1 MMTRNWIVCTA
12 CALMGLALGAG
23 EVPDVLDPRVRSY
36 VTPTKVVW
44 ISTNEGAYGNRSK
57 VQNAEGLLEA
67 KYGQVP
73 QKLWLKPSGCT
84 LTNNGDPAG
93 VLLDFG
99 RELHGGLQIGNSEF
113 SHGSKVRIRF
123 GESVGEAMSD
133 VGEKGA
139 TNDHAVRDGVYEL
152 PHLGML
158 EIGNTGFRFV
168 RIDLLTPG
176 KVTLEYVRAVS
187 LMRAM
192 PRLGGFKS
200 SDARL
205 NQVWE
210 TAVRTVHLCCQDYLW
225 DGIKRDRL
233 VWMGDTHP
241 ETRSILSVFGAASVL
256 PESLDYA
263 AATTPPET
271 AWMNGMANYTL
282 WFLRNTHDWYF
293 FTGDA
298 DYLRARRDYLK
309 KTIEHVLSETFGPK
323 AAYMTKGFL
332 DWPTQH
338 NKPAVDAGTRGLV
351 AVALDNS
358 AVMMDVVGETALA
371 ARCREA
377 AAKVRAE
384 KPDPQG
390 AKSAAALLALGGLRD
405 AREMYD
411 QVLGKN
417 GHDGVSTFYGYYM
430 LEAMSAAG
438 ENQRA
443 LDTVRDYWGAMLDMG
458 ATSFWEDF
466 SVAWTNNATRLDEMP
481 VVGKKDIHGDFGE
494 FCYPGYRHSF
504 CHGWSSGPAAWC
516 INHILGLEVLD
527 VGGRTVRV
535 KPFLGDLAWAEGS
548 LPTAQGV
555 VRVRHEKRSD
565 GTIDT
570 KIDAPKG
577 VKIVR
582 E

>member
-1 MMTRNWIVCTA
+1 MRITLVSLLA
-12 CALMGLALGAG
+12 AGGLAAAA
-23 EVPDVLDPRVRSY
+23 VPDAVDPRVRAY
-36 VTPTKVVW
+36 VAPTRVVW
-44 ISTNEGAYGNRSK
+44 ISTNDGAFGNRSG
-57 VQNAEGLLEA
+57 VQNAAGLLGA

-73 QKLWLKPSGCT
+73 QRRWLAPSGCT
-84 LTNNGDPAG
+84 LVNNGDPAG

-139 TNDHAVRDGVYEL
+139 TNDHAVRDSIYEL

-168 RIDLLTPG
+168 RIDLVTPG
-176 KVTLEYVRAVS
+176 KVTLEYVRAIS
-187 LMRAM
+187 LMRPM
-192 PRLGGFKS
+192 PRLGAFKS
-200 SDARL
+200 SDERL

-210 TAVRTVHLCCQDYLW
+210 TAVRTVHLCCQDFLW

-241 ETRSILSVFGAASVL
+241 ETRAILAVFGAARVL

-263 AATTPPET
+263 AAITPPES

-282 WFLRNTHDWYF
+282 WFLRNVHDWYF
-293 FTGDA
+293 YTGDA
-298 DYLRARRDYLK
+298 AYLKDRRDYLK
-309 KTIEHVLSETFGPK
+309 KTVEHVLAETFGPK
-323 AAYMTKGFL
+323 AAYMTSGFL

-358 AVMMDVVGETALA
+358 AVMMDVVGETGLA
-371 ARCREA
+371 ARCRA
-377 AAKVRAE
+377 AAEKVRAE
-384 KPDPQG
+384 RPEAHG

-411 QVLGKN
+411 QVLGRN

-438 ENQRA
+438 ENRRA
-443 LDTVRDYWGAMLDMG
+443 LDTVRDYWGAMIDMG

-466 SVAWTNNATRLDEMP
+466 NVAWTNQATRLDELP
-481 VVGKKDIHGDFGE
+481 VPGRKDIHGDFGE
-494 FCYPGYRHSF
+494 FCYPGYRHSL
-504 CHGWSSGPAAWC
+504 CHGWSAGPAAWC
-516 INHILGLEVLD
+516 INRVLGLEIVEA
-527 VGGRTVRV
+527 GGRSVRV
-535 KPFLGDLAWAEGS
+535 RPFLGDLDWAEGA

-555 VRVRHEKRSD
+555 VRVRHDRRAD
-565 GTIDT
+565 GSIDT
-570 KIDAPKG
+570 KILEKPAG
-577 VKIVR
+577 VRIVR
-582 E
+582 